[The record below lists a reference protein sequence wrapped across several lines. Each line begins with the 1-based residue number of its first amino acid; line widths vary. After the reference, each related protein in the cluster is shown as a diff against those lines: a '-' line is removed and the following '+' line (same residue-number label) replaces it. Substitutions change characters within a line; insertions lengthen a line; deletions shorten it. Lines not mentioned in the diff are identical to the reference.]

1 MPIDFDSSFVL
12 FLNKIVGRSPAFDRA
27 VELVSDTFIFHSIL
41 FVALLWLIWFKDKR
55 EESRTRLF
63 MGGVAAVLV
72 GLMSRLLQLA
82 LPFHARPLYADP
94 RLRWPIGIEW
104 GTLNHWGS
112 FPSDYGALNFALR
125 TVIWVNDRRLG
136 VFAFFWAA
144 ITSSARIYLGVNYP
158 SDILGG
164 AVLGILVVILL
175 LRLPVPAVA
184 YRLLDW
190 ERNAPS
196 SFYAVAFIAS
206 YQVGTLFNDVRAIF
220 SFVALFLL
228 RHPA

>member
-1 MPIDFDSSFVL
+1 MPTNFDSSFVL
-12 FLNKIVGRSPAFDRA
+12 FLNKIVGRSPALDHA
-27 VELVSDTFIFHSIL
+27 VELVSGTLIFHGVL

-55 EESRTRLF
+55 EESRTRLL
-63 MGGVAAVLV
+63 MGGVAVGLA
-72 GLMSRLLQLA
+72 GLMSRLLELA
-82 LPFHARPLYADP
+82 LWYHDMPLYAEP

-104 GTLNHWGS
+104 VTFNHSNS
-112 FPSDYGALNFALR
+112 FPSGHAALFFALA
-125 TVIWVNDRRLG
+125 TVIWLNDRRLG

-144 ITSSARIYLGVNYP
+144 ITSSTRICLGFHYP

-164 AVLGILVVILL
+164 AVLGIFVVILL

-190 ERNAPS
+190 ERNAAS

-206 YQVGTLFNDVRAIF
+206 YQVGTLFQDVRAIG
-220 SFVALFLL
+220 SFVARLL
-228 RHPA
+228 LGHA

>member
-1 MPIDFDSSFVL
+1 MSINFDSSFVL
-12 FLNKIVGRSPAFDRA
+12 FLNKIVGRSPALDQA
-27 VELVSDTFIFHSIL
+27 VELVSDTSIFGGIL

-55 EESRTRLF
+55 EESRTRLI
-63 MGGVAAVLV
+63 MGGVAAALP

-82 LPFHARPLYADP
+82 LPYHERPLYAEP
-94 RLRWPIGIEW
+94 SLRWPIGIEW
-104 GTLNHWGS
+104 GTLSHWNS
-112 FPSDYGALNFALR
+112 FPSDHAALFFGLA
-125 TVIWVNDRRLG
+125 TVVWLNDRRLG

-144 ITSSARIYLGVNYP
+144 ITSFTRIYLGFHYP

-184 YRLLDW
+184 YRLIDW

-206 YQVGTLFNDVRAIF
+206 YQVGTTFHDVRAIG
-220 SFVALFLL
+220 SFVARFLL
-228 RHPA
+228 RYA